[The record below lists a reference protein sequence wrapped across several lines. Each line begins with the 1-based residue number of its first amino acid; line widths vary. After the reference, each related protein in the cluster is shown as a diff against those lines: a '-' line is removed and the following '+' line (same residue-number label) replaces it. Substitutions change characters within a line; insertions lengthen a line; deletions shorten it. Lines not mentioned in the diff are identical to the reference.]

1 MMIRMEP
8 FDAYRYYQSLK
19 LHFESKT
26 YDAAKYN
33 FKTSANPKSFWKR
46 NDKYHFAKVAKR
58 FKDVPEMIG
67 FYASHFIN
75 GTKWIG
81 EMLNAEEVYQSWL
94 KRMQSI
100 SYIFEQDLNHLSI
113 EVESFDSLLRS
124 KDGEHPLIITYY
136 LQEEISLETVVIINK
151 LTGFMNKADK
161 EITETIMWPDISLK
175 IRKYEPFVQ
184 VDLERMKKI
193 VLKVFTS

>member
-1 MMIRMEP
+1 MIGMEP

-58 FKDVPEMIG
+58 FKDVPELVG
-67 FYASHFIN
+67 YYTSHFIN

-81 EMLNAEEVYQSWL
+81 EMLNQEESYKSWL
-94 KRMQSI
+94 KRIQSI

-113 EVESFDSLLRS
+113 EYESLDKILSCEDNS
-124 KDGEHPLIITYY
+124 HPVIITAY

-151 LTGFMNKADK
+151 LTGFMKKADK
-161 EITETIMWPDISLK
+161 EITETIMWPDVSLK
-175 IRKYEPFVQ
+175 IRKYDPFVQ
-184 VDLERMKKI
+184 VDLDKMKKI

>member
-1 MMIRMEP
+1 MTMEP

-58 FKDVPEMIG
+58 FKDVPELVG
-67 FYASHFIN
+67 YYTSHFIN
-75 GTKWIG
+75 GTTWIG
-81 EMLNAEEVYQSWL
+81 EMLNQEENYKSWL
-94 KRMQSI
+94 KRIQSI

-113 EVESFDSLLRS
+113 EYETFDELL
-124 KDGEHPLIITYY
+124 KCEDGSHPKVVTEY
-136 LQEEISLETVVIINK
+136 LQEDISLETVVIINK
-151 LTGFMNKADK
+151 LTDFMRKADK
-161 EITETIMWPDISLK
+161 EITETLLWPDVSMK
-175 IRKYEPFVQ
+175 IRKYDPFIQ
-184 VDLERMKKI
+184 VDLDKMKKI
-193 VLKVFTS
+193 VFKVFTS